1 MENVFI
7 AGNYRFPLGERS
19 YIMGILNVTP
29 DSFSDGGKYQESSRA
44 IERAL
49 EMQEQGADIIDVGGQ
64 STRPGYAQIYAQ
76 IPWQEE
82 WARLEPVLKEVCT
95 KLKIPASVDTFYPQV
110 AERALDAGA
119 SIINDVTGFSS
130 EMWEVARKYPSF
142 GCVVMH
148 WKELLPEEDAIKA
161 VHHFFEKKKQEAL
174 LYGIEP
180 ARLCMD
186 PGIGFGKSFEQNL
199 ALLAGVAEEKIPGIA
214 FLMAASRK
222 RVIGQPCGNPPFE
235 ERMPGTLAAHTLA
248 LAGGADFLRVH
259 DVKESVQAA
268 RVADAVL
275 HSRR

>member
-64 STRPGYAQIYAQ
+64 STRPGYAQSYAQ

-82 WARLEPVLKEVCT
+82 WARLEPVLKEVCG

-130 EMWEVARKYPSF
+130 GMWEVARKYPGC

-161 VHHFFEKKKQEAL
+161 VRHFFEKKKQEAL

>member
-64 STRPGYAQIYAQ
+64 STRPGYAQI
-76 IPWQEE
+76 PWQEE

-95 KLKIPASVDTFYPQV
+95 KLKIPVSVDTFYPQV

-130 EMWEVARKYPSF
+130 EMWEVARKYPSC

-161 VHHFFEKKKQEAL
+161 VRHFFEKKKQEAL
-174 LYGIEP
+174 SYGIEP

>member
-44 IERAL
+44 IKRAL

-64 STRPGYAQIYAQ
+64 STRPGYAQI
-76 IPWQEE
+76 PWQEE

-95 KLKIPASVDTFYPQV
+95 KLKIPVSVDTFYPQV

-130 EMWEVARKYPSF
+130 EMWEVARKYPSC

-161 VHHFFEKKKQEAL
+161 VRHFFEKKKQEAL
-174 LYGIEP
+174 SYGIEP

-186 PGIGFGKSFEQNL
+186 PGIGVGKSFEQNL

>member
-64 STRPGYAQIYAQ
+64 STRPGYAQI
-76 IPWQEE
+76 PWQEE
-82 WARLEPVLKEVCT
+82 WSRLEPVLKEVCG

-130 EMWEVARKYPSF
+130 EMWEVARKYPSC

-161 VHHFFEKKKQEAL
+161 VRHFFEKKKQEAL

>member
-64 STRPGYAQIYAQ
+64 STRPGYAQI
-76 IPWQEE
+76 PWQEE
-82 WARLEPVLKEVCT
+82 WVRLEPVLKEVCT
-95 KLKIPASVDTFYPQV
+95 KLKIPVSVDTFYPQV
-110 AERALDAGA
+110 AERALDAGV

-130 EMWEVARKYPSF
+130 EMWEVARKYPGC

-161 VHHFFEKKKQEAL
+161 VRHFFEKKKQEAL

-199 ALLAGVAEEKIPGIA
+199 ALLAGVAEEKIPGVA